1 MLFYLLSEVEEL
13 VFNYITMRSIQIEKK
28 KGMSI
33 GDMYPAVLT
42 IVLVGI
48 VLGVGLFVLST
59 LHTSISVDY
68 TDGAQ
73 TGINTSTGTTTLT
86 DAALTEFAITAKPV
100 VINGTTGTG
109 FTNFTYTAAG
119 VVTWGGDIVIAGAL
133 DLFNI
138 TYDYNYDATDTPEES
153 ITTTITGLATF
164 ADWIAIIVVVI
175 AAAIVLGVVLSSF
188 GSGKNTI

>member
-1 MLFYLLSEVEEL
+1 
-13 VFNYITMRSIQIEKK
+13 MRSIQTDKK

-42 IVLVGI
+42 IVMIGI

-59 LHTSISVDY
+59 LHTSISTDY
-68 TDGAQ
+68 TGAQ
-73 TGINTSTGTTTLT
+73 VGINTSTGTTTLA
-86 DAALTEFAITAKPV
+86 DASKTEFALTAKPV
-100 VINGTTGTG
+100 LINATTGTA
-109 FTNFTYTAAG
+109 FTNFTYTTAG
-119 VVTWGGDIVIAGAL
+119 VMTWGDDIKTAGAL

-138 TYDYNYDATDTPEES
+138 TTAYTYDATGTSEES

-188 GSGKNTI
+188 GSRGSGI